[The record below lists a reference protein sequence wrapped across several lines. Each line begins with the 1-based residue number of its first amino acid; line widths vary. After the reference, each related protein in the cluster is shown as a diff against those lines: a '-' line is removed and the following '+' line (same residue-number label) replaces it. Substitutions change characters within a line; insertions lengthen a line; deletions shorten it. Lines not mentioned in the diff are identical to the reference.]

1 MCKSLVKYFF
11 TQNKIFFYGLGGW
24 VVALGSGLAVVGLRQ
39 LPVNE
44 PVCRVGYIYGYKS
57 LIINMYII
65 VQCSAKPT
73 SNFLG
78 TTQTTQLAKLINFW

>member
-11 TQNKIFFYGLGGW
+11 TQNKIFFYGVAELGGLVAELGGW

-65 VQCSAKPT
+65 VQCSAK
-73 SNFLG
+73 
-78 TTQTTQLAKLINFW
+78 LINFS